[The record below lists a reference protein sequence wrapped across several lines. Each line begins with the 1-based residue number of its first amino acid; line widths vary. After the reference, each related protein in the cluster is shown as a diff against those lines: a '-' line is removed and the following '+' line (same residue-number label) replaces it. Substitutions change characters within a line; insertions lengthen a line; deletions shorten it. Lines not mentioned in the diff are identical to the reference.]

1 MEGGG
6 RGQSVESGCKGRR
19 RVTNGGIQKVPSFL
33 VLKQEVTVCRID
45 HVLWG
50 KRGPKSYRAIWTA
63 GGQNIVAGDSF
74 AVRTWR
80 RPGKGGWCSVSE
92 ERFVLSFSS
101 GVRGYEEP
109 TRGIVSSSS
118 SSRCRLRVWE
128 KRNPNPFSEDVECV
142 RKAGGWGPADT
153 ES

>member
-33 VLKQEVTVCRID
+33 VLKQESEKRRISCPPFPYFGF
-45 HVLWG
+45 G
-50 KRGPKSYRAIWTA
+50 K
-63 GGQNIVAGDSF
+63 
-74 AVRTWR
+74 
-80 RPGKGGWCSVSE
+80 